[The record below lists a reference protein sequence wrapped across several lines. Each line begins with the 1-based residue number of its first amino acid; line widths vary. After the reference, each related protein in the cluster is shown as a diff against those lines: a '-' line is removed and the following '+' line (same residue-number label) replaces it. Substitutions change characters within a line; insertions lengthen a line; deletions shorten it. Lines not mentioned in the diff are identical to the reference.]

1 MNLNLLPF
9 FFFSTGLAGLGVSTI
24 LISSRK
30 HLSQNLYL
38 SLCVFSL
45 SMCSV
50 YNFCYT
56 EGALTDLPFLFI
68 IAKSIIYLVAPC
80 AYLYIRNIFYPDD
93 IFRKFDWV
101 HFIPFIVI
109 LLLLTNTSLRNPS
122 SIQRALSDSSVNWFV
137 NASNAD
143 LYYDLSITKNLLW
156 IFYTVYCKASIF

>member
-30 HLSQNLYL
+30 HISQNLYL

-56 EGALTDLPFLFI
+56 EGALIDLLKDSEKAAAIGERGRAVFDAQAGATARAVQALM
-68 IAKSIIYLVAPC
+68 ALLEKRSVA
-80 AYLYIRNIFYPDD
+80 AR
-93 IFRKFDWV
+93 
-101 HFIPFIVI
+101 
-109 LLLLTNTSLRNPS
+109 
-122 SIQRALSDSSVNWFV
+122 
-137 NASNAD
+137 
-143 LYYDLSITKNLLW
+143 
-156 IFYTVYCKASIF
+156 

>member
-1 MNLNLLPF
+1 MTLNLLPF

-56 EGALTDLPFLFI
+56 EEALIDFPFLFV

-80 AYLYIRNIFYPDD
+80 AYLYIRNIFHPNYAYT
-93 IFRKFDWV
+93 KFDWI
-101 HFIPFIVI
+101 HFVPFIIV
-109 LLLLTNTSLRNPS
+109 LLLLTNTGLRDPAS
-122 SIQRALSDSSVNWFV
+122 FQRALNDSSVNWFV
-137 NASNAD
+137 NTSNAD
-143 LYYDLSITKNLLW
+143 MYYDLSIAKNLLW
-156 IFYTVYCKASIF
+156 IFYTVFQ